1 MANDTFPSYIKPRV
15 KGGRRDKPVTI
26 DYQKVHVVGEYDGI
40 FDYETKARGELL
52 LAEVD
57 GWLYPCYRR
66 KAESPNIT
74 TAICHDYDFKRCRV
88 EDAK

>member
-1 MANDTFPSYIKPRV
+1 MANDTFPSYIKPRA
-15 KGGRRDKPVTI
+15 KGQRRDKHVTF
-26 DYQKVHVVGEYDGI
+26 DYNKVRVVGEYDGI
-40 FDYETKARGELL
+40 FGYGTKARGELL

-66 KAESPNIT
+66 KAERPGVI